1 MKNSHRRLIVIATSL
16 TLMSGFILV
25 NIAENRFQNR
35 RKAERIATVNLLV
48 SASSPISTNALPN
61 RQSQTP

>member
-1 MKNSHRRLIVIATSL
+1 MKNPHRRLIVIATSL